1 MGKKKGKK
9 DAEISSH
16 PQHHHHYKRRVS
28 SKDKEFSYDEI
39 AESSAPPVIFN
50 GTFSF

>member
-9 DAEISSH
+9 DVEISNH
-16 PQHHHHYKRRVS
+16 PQHHHYKRRVS